1 MFLLILLAV
10 LLAATIHVARMSR
23 RGGGRAA
30 EVVLLYLLV
39 GYCGLPMLVLSVVG
53 LASPEYAVELFG
65 IPGRN
70 VQGAVALTF
79 LAMSLIAVMA
89 LRYRGTYLI
98 APAVAWAVALG
109 GGTFFHLH
117 DPGARTHGGALA
129 LFATHGLIGILLVA
143 ALLWSGLLKEPG
155 RRSSA
160 GAPPT
165 PGRS

>member
-10 LLAATIHVARMSR
+10 LLAATIHVARMSG
-23 RGGGRAA
+23 RGGGQAG
-30 EVVLLYLLV
+30 ELFLVYLLG
-39 GYCGLPMLVLSVVG
+39 GYCGLPMLILSVVG

-70 VQGAVALTF
+70 TQGAVALTF

-98 APAVAWAVALG
+98 APAVAWTVTLG

-117 DPGARTHGGALA
+117 DPGARTHLGALA
-129 LFATHGLIGILLVA
+129 VFATHGLIGLLLLA
-143 ALLWSGLLKEPG
+143 ALLWSGLLKERGRKSPPG
-155 RRSSA
+155 T
-160 GAPPT
+160 PP
-165 PGRS
+165 PQS